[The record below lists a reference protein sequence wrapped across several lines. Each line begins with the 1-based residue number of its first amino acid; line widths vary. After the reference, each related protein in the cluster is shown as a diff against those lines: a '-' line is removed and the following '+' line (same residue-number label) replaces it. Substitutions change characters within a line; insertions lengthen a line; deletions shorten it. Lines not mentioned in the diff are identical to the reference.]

1 LENIQQF
8 SWSLKCLSW
17 RTEKSMREM
26 EIKRKPDWLKIKLPL
41 GTNYRHVK
49 QIVASHG
56 LHTIC
61 SSGKCPNM
69 GECWG
74 AGTATFMIL
83 GEICTRSCKFCATR
97 TGKPLP
103 VDPDEPRKLA
113 ESVKLMGL
121 KHVVITSV
129 DRDDLKDGGAEHW
142 AATITAVK
150 DINPGITIEVLIPD
164 FDNRLELIQMVANA
178 GPDIISHNLE
188 TVERLTPLVRSRAS
202 YRTSLDV
209 IRKIS
214 VTGSVSKSG
223 IMLGL
228 GESREEI
235 HQIMDDLVGAGCEIF
250 TIGQYLQPTRAHLEV
265 AEYVHPDEFA
275 RLKMEGL
282 QRGFRIVESA
292 PLVRSSYHAE
302 KHIR

>member
-1 LENIQQF
+1 
-8 SWSLKCLSW
+8 
-17 RTEKSMREM
+17 MD
-26 EIKRKPDWLKIKLPL
+26 IKRKPDWLKIRLPH
-41 GTNYRHVK
+41 GENYRHVK
-49 QIVASHG
+49 QIVAGHG

-61 SSGKCPNM
+61 SSGQCPNM

-97 TGKPLP
+97 SGKPLP
-103 VDPDEPRKLA
+103 IEPGEPMRVA

-121 KHVVITSV
+121 KHVVVTSV
-129 DRDDLKDGGAEHW
+129 DRDDLADGGANHW
-142 AATITAVK
+142 AETITAIK
-150 DINPGITIEVLIPD
+150 NTNPGITIEVLIPD
-164 FDNRLELIQMVANA
+164 FDNRIELIQKVIGAR
-178 GPDIISHNLE
+178 PDIISHNLE

-209 IRKIS
+209 IRKIAAS
-214 VTGSVSKSG
+214 GTVSKSG

-228 GESREEI
+228 GETAEEI
-235 HQIMDDLVGAGCEIF
+235 SKTMADLVDAGCEIF
-250 TIGQYLQPTRAHLEV
+250 TMGQYLQPSKAHLDV
-265 AEYVHPDEFA
+265 SEYIHPDEFA
-275 RLKMEGL
+275 RLKEEGML
-282 QRGFRIVESA
+282 RGFRIVESA

>member
-1 LENIQQF
+1 
-8 SWSLKCLSW
+8 
-17 RTEKSMREM
+17 M

-41 GTNYRHVK
+41 GANYRQVK
-49 QIVASHG
+49 QIVNGHG

-103 VDPDEPRKLA
+103 LDPGEPFKLA
-113 ESVKLMGL
+113 ESVRLMGL
-121 KHVVITSV
+121 KHAVITSV
-129 DRDDLKDGGAEHW
+129 DRDDLLDGGAAHW
-142 AATITAVK
+142 ASTIKAVK
-150 DINPGITIEVLIPD
+150 SSNPGITIEVLIPD
-164 FDNRLELIQMVANA
+164 FDNRLELIQLVANA

-188 TVERLTPLVRSRAS
+188 TVERLTRLVRSRAS
-202 YRTSLDV
+202 YQTSLDV

-214 VTGSVSKSG
+214 GTKSVSKSG

-228 GESREEI
+228 GETRDEI
-235 HQIMDDLVGAGCEIF
+235 RQTMDDLVGAGCEIF
-250 TIGQYLQPTRAHLEV
+250 TMGQYLQPTRAHLDV

-275 RLKMEGL
+275 RLKTEGL